1 MPFRKISA
9 LNQEEEARENYRLL
23 DYMLSKERRQG
34 KESGDLLDPAEV
46 SPKDNKGE
54 TTLVSPQPPT
64 PHIVL
69 PYLLAF

>member
-1 MPFRKISA
+1 
-9 LNQEEEARENYRLL
+9 
-23 DYMLSKERRQG
+23 MLSKERRQG

-54 TTLVSPQPPT
+54 PTLVSPQPPT

-69 PYLLAF
+69 PNLLAF